1 MDIFLQAM
9 AGGVFYREFTKYF
22 DFTGKTTLAYLHV
35 HLLVLGTLL
44 FLFLGLAAKSTDLLE
59 KKQFRTFVTLYNIVL
74 PLFAVVM
81 LCRYHSDGRYFI
93 VSCSRCSDC
102 RNRRFDA
109 YCAGSSMDFP
119 FYDFTKIEIEKDES
133 GNQNMVI
140 AFFMSVYSR
149 SEKM

>member
-1 MDIFLQAM
+1 MKKLWNLAFGYFLAAM

-81 LCRYHSDGRYFI
+81 LCRGIIQTAGISLSHAA
-93 VSCSRCSDC
+93 
-102 RNRRFDA
+102 DA
-109 YCAGSSMDFP
+109 AIAGIAGLTHIALAAVWIFL
-119 FYDFTKIEIEKDES
+119 FTILRKLK
-133 GNQNMVI
+133 
-140 AFFMSVYSR
+140 
-149 SEKM
+149 